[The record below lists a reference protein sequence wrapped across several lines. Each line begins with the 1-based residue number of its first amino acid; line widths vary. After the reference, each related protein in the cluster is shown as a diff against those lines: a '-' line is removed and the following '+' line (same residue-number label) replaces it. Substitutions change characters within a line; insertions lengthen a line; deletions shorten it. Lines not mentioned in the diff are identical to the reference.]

1 MCMSKQEAKYIAHFC
16 LFFVVQVLVTCS
28 VVLINIFD
36 NRSFRR
42 FGMLAV

>member
-1 MCMSKQEAKYIAHFC
+1 MCMSNQEAMYIAHFC
-16 LFFVVQVLVTCS
+16 LFFVVQVLVTCFI
-28 VVLINIFD
+28 VLINVFD